1 MDYEKK
7 YKETLEKVKG
17 FLKRWEDVE
26 EANPFLVLEEVKDIF
41 PEFKESED
49 EKIRKEIIAIFEGKI
64 PFTSEEDSKRYI
76 AWLEKL
82 KVFAEHGDGLYY
94 FGNNG
99 FTYVDNPTY
108 DNVSWLEKQ
117 GEQEPANKVEP
128 KFKIGYWITIDK
140 PCQIISIS
148 DTGNYIVRYCDN
160 EKTHILSKNFCESY
174 FHLWTIN
181 NAEDGDMLTVN
192 GRPFIYCCYND
203 YQGNY
208 CCIDSDGKF
217 RPNLDFGFNGKT
229 ILPATKEQRD
239 LLFSKMKEAG
249 YEWDAKDKELKKT
262 ETKGGEKWQK
272 SM

>member
-1 MDYEKK
+1 MDYEKA
-7 YKETLEKVKG
+7 YKEALERARKLYEKG
-17 FLKRWEDVE
+17 TITESL
-26 EANPFLVLEEVKDIF
+26 NYIF
-41 PEFKESED
+41 PELKESED
-49 EKIRKEIIAIFEGKI
+49 ERIRKELIDAIQGLWDNDTLPLPLSAKRKDAWIA
-64 PFTSEEDSKRYI
+64 
-76 AWLEKL
+76 
-82 KVFAEHGDGLYY
+82 
-94 FGNNG
+94 
-99 FTYVDNPTY
+99 
-108 DNVSWLEKQ
+108 WLEKQ

-181 NAEDGDMLTVN
+181 NAEDGDVLTVN
-192 GRPFIYCCYND
+192 GRPFIYCCNNNYK
-203 YQGNY
+203 GNY
-208 CCIDSDGKF
+208 CGINSDGVF
-217 RPNLDFGFNGKT
+217 RTSFDFGFNGKT

-262 ETKGGEKWQK
+262 ETKGGEKLTTTKVIYLFQQH
-272 SM
+272 ST